1 DYQSRQFAGHHL
13 RCGIN
18 GPGPGQG
25 RRSGQCHC
33 RAGERSD
40 RAHAAPARAVER
52 RNQLGHQEDSQG
64 LSQDVAQTCVSAT
77 PDDCAHLSVDTVR
90 EIHAEAIK
98 RFGGLNGVRD
108 ENLLASAV
116 LTPQSSFGGK
126 SPYADIVEVA
136 AAYLFYI
143 CNNHPFLDGN
153 KRTAMMAAIVF
164 LRLNGIEPLPDS
176 GKWEKLMLD
185 VAANKLDRATTTQRL
200 RKLLKRQ
207 RKPRHG

>member
-1 DYQSRQFAGHHL
+1 M
-13 RCGIN
+13 
-18 GPGPGQG
+18 
-25 RRSGQCHC
+25 
-33 RAGERSD
+33 
-40 RAHAAPARAVER
+40 
-52 RNQLGHQEDSQG
+52 
-64 LSQDVAQTCVSAT
+64 SAT
-77 PDDCAHLSVDTVR
+77 PDDCAHLSIDTVC

-98 RFGGLNGVRD
+98 QFGGLNGVRD
-108 ENLLASAV
+108 ENLLPSAV

-126 SPYADIVEVA
+126 SPYADIIELA

-176 GKWEKLMLD
+176 GRWEKLMRD
-185 VAANKLDRATTTQRL
+185 VAASKIDRATATERL

-207 RKPRHG
+207 KKPKRR